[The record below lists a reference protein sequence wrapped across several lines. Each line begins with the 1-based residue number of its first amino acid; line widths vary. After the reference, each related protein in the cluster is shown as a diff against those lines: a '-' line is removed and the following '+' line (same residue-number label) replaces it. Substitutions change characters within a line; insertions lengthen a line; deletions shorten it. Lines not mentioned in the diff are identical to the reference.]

1 VFVALAGSF
10 TRTAAGAVALRLIRT
25 LGAGTGLRLLARA
38 LSVISGLSLRLTGAL
53 YTCTGLSLLTG
64 ALCAETRTVVLRL
77 SRTLRTAARAGLRL
91 VRTLGIKTRTAV
103 GLLAGPRIAGSPRAL
118 RRRRRRMPRIVWSR
132 SVHAGTAV
140 AAVNQDAGAAGAAV
154 SRMSRRNMMAGRQR
168 QRCQR
173 H

>member
-10 TRTAAGAVALRLIRT
+10 ARTAAGAVALRLIRT

-154 SRMSRRNMMAGRQR
+154 FRMSRRNMMAGRQR